1 LPAEPQVNPT
11 IRAADLAIL
20 IGFLGINRGRDQQ
33 REYKSNPMTQ
43 RKDIRN
49 IVIIA
54 HVDHGKTTLVDCLLR
69 QSGQFRE
76 SQLQGERILDSG
88 DIEKERGIT
97 ILAKNIALPY
107 KGVKINIIDT
117 PGHADFGGEVERVLK
132 MADGALLLVDAAEG
146 PMPQTRF
153 VLGKALEAGLKPIVV
168 VNKVDRPD
176 ARTAEVV
183 DEAMELIL
191 EMGGEEYLDNF
202 HFIYASAKEGFAT
215 HEPNTFSGNMEPL
228 LDLVLEQ
235 VAPPTIEPG
244 KFRMGVTTMDWSEF
258 VGRIAVGKIVSGC
271 IKKGQTVNVI
281 AGDGKPQ
288 QCKISTLNSFDK
300 LGRIEVERAEAGEV
314 VAIMGIEDIEIGDT
328 ICDLEVT
335 EPLPR
340 ISVDEPTLE
349 MVFSINSS
357 PLVGKEGKYVTS
369 RQLRERLTK
378 ELDRNVALR
387 VRPMESG
394 DSFAVAGRGIL
405 HLAVLIETMRR
416 EGFEL
421 SVGKPKVVI
430 KEIDGQQH
438 EPFESL
444 VVEVPTD
451 KFGPVMEMV
460 GNRRGELQE
469 MTARGEFTL
478 ANFVIPSRGLI
489 GMRTKMLNATQGTA
503 IINHRF
509 LEFRV
514 LEGEI
519 AARPNGV
526 MISMVPGK
534 AVGFAIFG
542 LQQRAD
548 MFVSPGDDVYEGMI
562 VGENARSNDLPV
574 NPTRAKQLTNIRAA
588 GSDENIL
595 LKPARLF
602 SLESA
607 LEYVEDDEWVEITP
621 SNIRL
626 RKMLLKE
633 SDRKRANRAALANK

>member
-1 LPAEPQVNPT
+1 
-11 IRAADLAIL
+11 
-20 IGFLGINRGRDQQ
+20 
-33 REYKSNPMTQ
+33 MTT
-43 RKDIRN
+43 RNDIRN

-107 KGVKINIIDT
+107 KDVKINIIDT

-132 MADGALLLVDAAEG
+132 MADGA
-146 PMPQTRF
+146 
-153 VLGKALEAGLKPIVV
+153 

-202 HFIYASAKEGFAT
+202 NFIYASAKEGFAT
-215 HEPNTFSGNMEPL
+215 TDPEVFEGNMEPL

-235 VAPPTIEPG
+235 VDPPVIEPG

-258 VGRIAVGKIVSGC
+258 VGRIAVGKILSGSV
-271 IKKGQTVNVI
+271 KKGQSVNVI
-281 AGDGKPQ
+281 GADGTPR

-300 LGRIEVERAEAGEV
+300 LGRVEVETAEAGDV

-335 EPLPR
+335 EALPR

-349 MVFSINSS
+349 MIFSINSS

-387 VRPMESG
+387 VRPGESG

-421 SVGKPKVVI
+421 SVGKPQVVI
-430 KEIDGQQH
+430 KEIDGAKH
-438 EPFESL
+438 EPFETL
-444 VVEVPTD
+444 VTEVPTD

-460 GNRRGELQE
+460 GNRRGDLLE
-469 MTARGEFTL
+469 MTTRGDFTL
-478 ANFVIPSRGLI
+478 AKFVIPSRGLI
-489 GMRTKMLNATQGTA
+489 GMRTKLLNATQGTV
-503 IINHRF
+503 IMNHRF
-509 LEFRV
+509 LEFRPC
-514 LEGEI
+514 LCRR
-519 AARPNGV
+519 A
-526 MISMVPGK
+526 MQFTK
-534 AVGFAIFG
+534 A
-542 LQQRAD
+542 
-548 MFVSPGDDVYEGMI
+548 
-562 VGENARSNDLPV
+562 
-574 NPTRAKQLTNIRAA
+574 
-588 GSDENIL
+588 
-595 LKPARLF
+595 
-602 SLESA
+602 
-607 LEYVEDDEWVEITP
+607 
-621 SNIRL
+621 
-626 RKMLLKE
+626 
-633 SDRKRANRAALANK
+633 

>member
-1 LPAEPQVNPT
+1 
-11 IRAADLAIL
+11 
-20 IGFLGINRGRDQQ
+20 
-33 REYKSNPMTQ
+33 MTQ

-76 SQLQGERILDSG
+76 AQLLGERILDSG

-153 VLGKALEAGLKPIVV
+153 VLGKALEAGLKPMVV

-176 ARTAEVV
+176 ARTLEVV

-191 EMGGEEYLDNF
+191 EMGGEEFLDNF
-202 HFIYASAKEGFAT
+202 HYIYASAKDGYAT
-215 HEPNTFSGNMEPL
+215 TDLEQLSGNMDPL
-228 LDLVLEQ
+228 LDLVIEH
-235 VAPPTIEPG
+235 VPPPTIEAG

-258 VGRIAVGKIVSGC
+258 VGRIAIGNIKSGFV
-271 IKKGQTVNVI
+271 KRGQTVNVI
-281 AGDGKPQ
+281 GVDGTPKTA
-288 QCKISTLNSFDK
+288 KISALNVFDK
-300 LGRIEVERAEAGEV
+300 LGRVEVERAEAGEV
-314 VAIMGIEDIEIGDT
+314 VALIGLENIEIGDT
-328 ICDLEVT
+328 VCDVEIT
-335 EPLPR
+335 EPVSR

-357 PLVGKEGKYVTS
+357 PLAGKEGKYVTS

-378 ELDRNVALR
+378 ELERNVALK
-387 VRPMESG
+387 VRPLESG
-394 DSFAVAGRGIL
+394 DAFAVAGRGIL

-421 SVGKPKVVI
+421 SVGKPQVVI
-430 KEIDGQQH
+430 KQINGEKC
-438 EPFESL
+438 EPFETL
-444 VVEVPTD
+444 AVEVPAD
-451 KFGPVMEMV
+451 KFGSVMEMV
-460 GNRRGELQE
+460 GNRRGDLLE
-469 MTARGEFTL
+469 MSSRGEFNL
-478 ANFVIPSRGLI
+478 ARFVIPARGLI
-489 GMRTKMLNATQGTA
+489 GLRTRLLNATQGTA

-509 LEFRV
+509 LEFRPA
-514 LEGEI
+514 EGEI
-519 AARPNGV
+519 PHRQNGV
-526 MISMVPGK
+526 MVSMASGK
-534 AVGFAIFG
+534 AVGFGLFG
-542 LQQRAD
+542 LQQRAE
-548 MFVSPGDDVYEGMI
+548 MFVGPGDQVYEGMI

-574 NPTRAKQLTNIRAA
+574 NPTKEKQLTNIRAS
-588 GSDENIL
+588 GSDENIM
-595 LKPARLF
+595 LKPPRQF
-602 SLESA
+602 SLEAA
-607 LEYVEDDEWVEITP
+607 LEYVEDDELVEFTP
-621 SNIRL
+621 TKIRL

-633 SDRKRANRAALANK
+633 SDRKRANRTVLAAK

>member
-1 LPAEPQVNPT
+1 
-11 IRAADLAIL
+11 
-20 IGFLGINRGRDQQ
+20 
-33 REYKSNPMTQ
+33 MTQ

-54 HVDHGKTTLVDCLLR
+54 HVDHGKTTLVDCLLK

-76 SQLQGERILDSG
+76 SQLSDRILDSG

-97 ILAKNIALPY
+97 ILAKNIAMPY

-132 MADGALLLVDAAEG
+132 MASGALLLVDAAEG

-153 VLGKALEAGLKPIVV
+153 VLGKALEAGLRPMVV

-191 EMGGEEYLDNF
+191 DMGGEECLDNF
-202 HFIYASAKEGFAT
+202 QFIYASAREGYAT
-215 HEPNTFSGNMEPL
+215 HDLNNLSGNMEPL
-228 LDLVLEQ
+228 LDMVVEH
-235 VAPPTIEPG
+235 VPPPPINPG

-258 VGRIAVGKIVSGC
+258 VGRIAIGRIDSGFV
-271 IKKGQTVNVI
+271 KKGQTVNI
-281 AGDGKPQ
+281 IPADGKPRTA
-288 QCKISTLNSFDK
+288 KISQLNVFDK
-300 LGRIEVERAEAGEV
+300 LGRVEVERAEAGEV
-314 VAIMGIEDIEIGDT
+314 VALIGMEGIEIGDT
-328 ICDLEVT
+328 ICDIEIT

-340 ISVDEPTLE
+340 IFVDEPTLE

-357 PLVGKEGKYVTS
+357 PLAGKEGKYVTS
-369 RQLRERLTK
+369 RQLRDRLTK
-378 ELDRNVALR
+378 ELERNVALK

-421 SVGKPKVVI
+421 SVGKPQVVI
-430 KEIDGQQH
+430 KEIDGVRS
-438 EPFESL
+438 EPFETL
-444 VVEVPTD
+444 AVEVPTER
-451 KFGPVMEMV
+451 FGSVMEMA
-460 GNRRGELQE
+460 GNRRGELLE
-469 MTARGEFTL
+469 MNTRGNFTL
-478 ANFVIPSRGLI
+478 ARFVIPSRGLI
-489 GMRTKMLNATQGTA
+489 GMRTKLLNATAGTA

-509 LEFRV
+509 LEFRPI
-514 LEGEI
+514 EGEI
-519 AARPNGV
+519 PHRSNGV
-526 MISMVPGK
+526 MISMTSGRTN
-534 AVGFAIFG
+534 AFAMFS
-542 LQQRAD
+542 LQVRAE
-548 MFVSPGDDVYEGMI
+548 MFVSPGDQVYEGMI
-562 VGENARSNDLPV
+562 VGENVRDNDLPV
-574 NPTRAKQLTNIRAA
+574 NPTKEKQLTNMRAS

-595 LKPARLF
+595 LKPPRIF

-607 LEYVEDDEWVEITP
+607 LEYVEDDELVEITP
-621 SNIRL
+621 SQIRL

-633 SDRKRANRAALANK
+633 NDRKRADRAAASV

>member
-1 LPAEPQVNPT
+1 
-11 IRAADLAIL
+11 
-20 IGFLGINRGRDQQ
+20 
-33 REYKSNPMTQ
+33 MTQ

-202 HFIYASAKEGFAT
+202 HYIYASAKDGYAT
-215 HEPNTFSGNMEPL
+215 TEPDTFEGNMEPL

-235 VAPPTIEPG
+235 IDPPTIQPG
-244 KFRMGVTTMDWSEF
+244 PFRMGVTTMDWSEF
-258 VGRIAVGKIVSGC
+258 VGRIAVGKIISGFV
-271 IKKGQTVNVI
+271 KKGQTVNVI
-281 AGDGKPQ
+281 GSDGKPRT
-288 QCKISTLNSFDK
+288 CKISTLNSFDK
-300 LGRIEVERAEAGEV
+300 LGRIEVDRCEAGEV
-314 VAIMGIEDIEIGDT
+314 AAIIGIEDIEIGDT
-328 ICDLEVT
+328 ICDAEIT
-335 EPLPR
+335 DPLPR
-340 ISVDEPTLE
+340 ISVDEPTLQ
-349 MVFSINSS
+349 MIFSINSS

-387 VRPMESG
+387 VEPTESG
-394 DSFAVAGRGIL
+394 ESFAVSGRGIL

-421 SVGKPKVVI
+421 SVGKPQVVI
-430 KEIDGQQH
+430 KKIDGKKS
-438 EPFESL
+438 EPFETL
-444 VVEVPTD
+444 VIEVPTE

-460 GNRRGELQE
+460 GNRRGEMLE
-469 MTARGEFTL
+469 MNARGEFTL

-489 GMRTKMLNATQGTA
+489 GMRTKLLNATQGTV
-503 IINHRF
+503 IMNHRF
-509 LEFRV
+509 LEFRPV
-514 LEGEI
+514 EGEI
-519 AARPNGV
+519 AARTNGV
-526 MISMVPGK
+526 MISNVSGK
-534 AVGFAIFG
+534 AVGFALSS
-542 LQQRAD
+542 LQQRGD
-548 MFVSPGDDVYEGMI
+548 MFVSPGDQVYEGMI
-562 VGENARSNDLPV
+562 VAEHVRSNDLPV
-574 NPTRAKQLTNIRAA
+574 NPTKAKQLTNMRAS
-588 GSDENIL
+588 GTDDNVM
-595 LKPARLF
+595 LKPARQF
-602 SLESA
+602 TLESA

-621 SNIRL
+621 SHIRL

-633 SDRKRANRAALANK
+633 SDRKRANRAMAKS

>member
-1 LPAEPQVNPT
+1 
-11 IRAADLAIL
+11 
-20 IGFLGINRGRDQQ
+20 
-33 REYKSNPMTQ
+33 MTQ

-191 EMGGEEYLDNF
+191 EMGGEEFLDNF
-202 HFIYASAKEGFAT
+202 HYIYASAKDGYAT
-215 HEPNTFSGNMEPL
+215 TEPETFEGNMEPL
-228 LDLVLEQ
+228 LDLVLDQ
-235 VAPPTIEPG
+235 VSPPAIEPG
-244 KFRMGVTTMDWSEF
+244 DFRMGVTTMDWSEF
-258 VGRIAVGKIVSGC
+258 VGRIAVGKILSGFV
-271 IKKGQTVNVI
+271 KKGQSVNVI
-281 AGDGKPQ
+281 DSEGKPRV
-288 QCKISTLNSFDK
+288 CKIAGLNSFDK

-314 VAIMGIEDIEIGDT
+314 VAIIGIEDIEIGDT
-328 ICDLEVT
+328 ICDTGIT
-335 EPLPR
+335 EPVPR

-357 PLVGKEGKYVTS
+357 PLVGKEGKFVTS

-387 VRPMESG
+387 VRPTESG

-430 KEIDGQQH
+430 KEINGQKH
-438 EPFESL
+438 EPFETL
-444 VVEVPTD
+444 VVEVPTE

-460 GNRRGELQE
+460 GNRRGEMQE
-469 MTARGEFTL
+469 MTTRGEFTL
-478 ANFVIPSRGLI
+478 ATFIVPSRGLI
-489 GMRTKMLNATQGTA
+489 GMRTKLLNATQGTV

-509 LEFRV
+509 LEFRP

-519 AARPNGV
+519 ATRPNGV

-534 AVGFAIFG
+534 AVGFALAS
-542 LQQRAD
+542 LQQRAE

-574 NPTRAKQLTNIRAA
+574 NPTRAKQLTNMRAS
-588 GSDENIL
+588 GTDDNII
-595 LKPARLF
+595 LKPSRLF
-602 SLESA
+602 TLESA

-621 SNIRL
+621 GNIRL

-633 SDRKRANRAALANK
+633 SDRKRAGRAALATK